1 MTRALS
7 QERLA
12 EAAGLDRNTIG
23 RLEAGTRSTRLDHLL
38 RIAHTL
44 DVPAALLLT
53 PLSPDET
60 WPPPR

>member
-1 MTRALS
+1 MARSLS

-12 EAAGLDRNTIG
+12 GLAGLDRNTVG
-23 RLEAGTRSTRLDHLL
+23 RLEGGTRSIHLDHLL